1 MRKEKTLKEL
11 HQVQHFMQNVRI
23 DEEELRDVV
32 QPYRVMCNSIST
44 NKVVSEVVDENLNL
58 KRITSQTQPLKLTK
72 LAASSFL
79 KKIATIKQKKE
90 LSSIEM
96 GNNEDVKINK
106 DEIYLKDKVCN

>member
-1 MRKEKTLKEL
+1 
-11 HQVQHFMQNVRI
+11 
-23 DEEELRDVV
+23 
-32 QPYRVMCNSIST
+32 
-44 NKVVSEVVDENLNL
+44 
-58 KRITSQTQPLKLTK
+58 
-72 LAASSFL
+72 L

>member
-1 MRKEKTLKEL
+1 
-11 HQVQHFMQNVRI
+11 
-23 DEEELRDVV
+23 
-32 QPYRVMCNSIST
+32 
-44 NKVVSEVVDENLNL
+44 VDENLNL

>member
-1 MRKEKTLKEL
+1 
-11 HQVQHFMQNVRI
+11 
-23 DEEELRDVV
+23 
-32 QPYRVMCNSIST
+32 
-44 NKVVSEVVDENLNL
+44 
-58 KRITSQTQPLKLTK
+58 LKLTK